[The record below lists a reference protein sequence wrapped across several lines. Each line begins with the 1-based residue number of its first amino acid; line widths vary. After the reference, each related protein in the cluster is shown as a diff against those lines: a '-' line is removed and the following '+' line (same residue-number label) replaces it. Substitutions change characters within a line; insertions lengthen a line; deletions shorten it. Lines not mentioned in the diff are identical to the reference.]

1 MAAGGIEARYLVVS
15 GPPASG
21 KTTIARGLADELGWP
36 IVAKDT
42 IKSALRSA
50 LPVADVDTS
59 RHVGRAAVMV
69 LLALASEIREGAV
82 LEAVWRHDQGRDAV
96 SRLPGP
102 IVEVFCR
109 CDRPTL
115 EARYATRSRPSG
127 YVPEHRD
134 PSELWSSET
143 FEPVAGGWPV
153 IEVDT
158 AEAVDF
164 LALVDEVREAL
175 AYREEV
181 EEDADTGR
189 FAIFRSGHSGALG
202 VADPNRRSAPLW

>member
-1 MAAGGIEARYLVVS
+1 MGAGLHRPRRGRRPPGRPVRLAGRRPVELAGARRPDPDALRH

-69 LLALASEIREGAV
+69 LLAVASEIGEGAV
-82 LEAVWRHDQGRDAV
+82 LEAVWRHDQERDAV

-134 PSELWSSET
+134 PSELWSWET

-158 AEAVDF
+158 AGAVDF

-175 AYREEV
+175 AYR
-181 EEDADTGR
+181 
-189 FAIFRSGHSGALG
+189 
-202 VADPNRRSAPLW
+202 

>member
-1 MAAGGIEARYLVVS
+1 M
-15 GPPASG
+15 
-21 KTTIARGLADELGWP
+21 
-36 IVAKDT
+36 
-42 IKSALRSA
+42 
-50 LPVADVDTS
+50 
-59 RHVGRAAVMV
+59 
-69 LLALASEIREGAV
+69 
-82 LEAVWRHDQGRDAV
+82 WRPDRGRDAV

-158 AEAVDF
+158 AEAVDKIMSSS
-164 LALVDEVREAL
+164 
-175 AYREEV
+175 
-181 EEDADTGR
+181 R
-189 FAIFRSGHSGALG
+189 FSISWYSRASIDMMA
-202 VADPNRRSAPLW
+202 

>member
-1 MAAGGIEARYLVVS
+1 MAAGRIEARYLVVS

-21 KTTIARGLADELGWP
+21 KTTIARGLGDELGWP
-36 IVAKDT
+36 IVTKDT

-59 RHVGRAAVMV
+59 RRLGRAAVMV
-69 LLALASEIREGAV
+69 LLAVASEIREGAI
-82 LEAVWRHDQGRDAV
+82 LEAVWRQDQGRDAV

-153 IEVDT
+153 IEVDS
-158 AEAVDF
+158 AEEVDF
-164 LALVDEVREAL
+164 LALVNEVREAL
-175 AYREEV
+175 TPR
-181 EEDADTGR
+181 
-189 FAIFRSGHSGALG
+189 
-202 VADPNRRSAPLW
+202 